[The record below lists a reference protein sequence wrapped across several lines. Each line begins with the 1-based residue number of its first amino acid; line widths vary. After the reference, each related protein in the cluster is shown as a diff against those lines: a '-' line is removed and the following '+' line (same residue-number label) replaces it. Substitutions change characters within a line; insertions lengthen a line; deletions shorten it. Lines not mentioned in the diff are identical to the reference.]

1 VQAFIAGQELCSYS
15 IAHGGQLLAHSVY
28 RPAYRLN
35 GSSSYYFDPVQRPAI
50 RDAVAAFVQGTG
62 YSGQVSFDWIEGP
75 DGRPLALECN
85 PRATSGLHLF
95 PPDADLPSALMGEG
109 PVHET
114 GTLRARMMGT
124 LMLTAGLQE
133 AVCKG
138 RLAQWFE
145 DWRRADDVIQVPGD
159 RLPMIGSIG
168 DLVSFTQ
175 LALRRRCNLRE
186 ASTLDIRWDGE
197 PLEALD
203 A

>member
-1 VQAFIAGQELCSYS
+1 
-15 IAHGGQLLAHSVY
+15 
-28 RPAYRLN
+28 
-35 GSSSYYFDPVQRPAI
+35 
-50 RDAVAAFVQGTG
+50 
-62 YSGQVSFDWIEGP
+62 
-75 DGRPLALECN
+75 
-85 PRATSGLHLF
+85 
-95 PPDADLPSALMGEG
+95 
-109 PVHET
+109 
-114 GTLRARMMGT
+114 MGT